1 MHFFSLIE
9 DIDICLLEEIIE
21 SNGFIKAVTKV
32 VHPIR
37 KSMKSVANQF
47 NGKFDGDS
55 QQNSIPAELP
65 TLVSLLIGRTSNM
78 KGINQAI

>member
-1 MHFFSLIE
+1 
-9 DIDICLLEEIIE
+9 
-21 SNGFIKAVTKV
+21 
-32 VHPIR
+32 
-37 KSMKSVANQF
+37 MKSVANQF
-47 NGKFDGDS
+47 NGKFGGDS